1 MKITFCS
8 LFSGSSGNAVY
19 IGAGDTH
26 LLVDA
31 GLPGKAVSEALLSI
45 GVLPETL
52 SAILVTHEHADHVKG
67 VGVLSR
73 KHRIPVYANAR
84 TWEAMERHVGN
95 IAPGCRRMFDSG
107 DAFYIN
113 NVSILPYSISHDAAE
128 PVGYRIDY
136 GGHSVA
142 TATDMGIFTKRVL
155 STLSGVDL
163 LLLESNYDPDMLREN
178 EHYSQRLK
186 ARIQSRYGHLSNSA
200 CAGAIYQL
208 QRTGVQNIVLGHLS
222 NENNT
227 PELALQTVCA
237 LLTEYGLCVGEDVRV
252 GMAWRDRVGDRY
264 EIG

>member
-8 LFSGSSGNAVY
+8 LFSGSSGNAIYV
-19 IGAGDTH
+19 GAGDTH

-31 GLPGKAVSEALLSI
+31 GLPGKSVSEALMSI

-52 SAILVTHEHADHVKG
+52 TGILVTHEHTDHVKG

-73 KHRIPVYANAR
+73 KYRIPIYANAR

-95 IAPGCRRMFDSG
+95 IAPGCRREFYSG
-107 DAFYIN
+107 DPFYIN
-113 NVSILPYSISHDAAE
+113 NVSILPYGISHDAAE

-142 TATDMGIFTKRVL
+142 TATDMGVFTKKIL

-178 EHYSQRLK
+178 ENYSLRLK
-186 ARIQSRYGHLSNSA
+186 TRIQSRFGHLSNGA
-200 CAGAIYQL
+200 CAGAIL
-208 QRTGVQNIVLGHLS
+208 ELKKTGVQNIVLGHLS
-222 NENNT
+222 QENNT
-227 PELALQTVCA
+227 PELALQTVCSI
-237 LLTEYGLCVGEDVRV
+237 LTDAGLCVGEDVRV
-252 GMAWRDRVGDRY
+252 GMAWRDRVGDCY

>member
-31 GLPGKAVSEALLSI
+31 GLPGKAVSEALLRI

-52 SAILVTHEHADHVKG
+52 TAILVTHEHSDHVKG

-73 KHRIPVYANAR
+73 KYRIPVYANAR
-84 TWEAMERHVGN
+84 TWDAMERQVGN
-95 IAPGCRRMFDSG
+95 ITPGCRRMFDSG
-107 DAFYIN
+107 DLFYIN
-113 NVSILPYSISHDAAE
+113 DVSVLPYAISHDAAE

-142 TATDMGIFTKRVL
+142 TATDMGVFTKRIL
-155 STLSGVDL
+155 KTLEGVDL
-163 LLLESNYDPDMLREN
+163 LLLESNYDPDMLRAN
-178 EHYSQRLK
+178 EHYSQHLK
-186 ARIQSRYGHLSNSA
+186 TRIQSRYGHLSNGA
-200 CAGAIYQL
+200 CAGAIFEL
-208 QRTGVQNIVLGHLS
+208 QKTGVRDIVLGHLS
-222 NENNT
+222 KENNT
-227 PELALQTVCA
+227 PELAMNTVCE
-237 LLTEYGLCVGEDVRV
+237 LLAERGVLIGEDVRL